1 MSSTHYDPVDTSFSN
16 LSLTAIRLL
25 DHYTPS
31 FLTSQKSPDMAI
43 PSITSD
49 GPAPGNILYL
59 AYGSNLDAGV
69 FQGRRGI
76 KPLSA
81 TVVTVPSL
89 TLVFDLP
96 GIAYIEPC
104 FANVRTRKV
113 NAPSEKQPLV
123 AEEGLEDMEATVVLS
138 KLSEGRYR
146 DSEDPN
152 DDVDAPALMG
162 VVYEVT
168 PEDYATII
176 ATEGGGASYADV
188 TVDCISIDGKSLKAH
203 TLLAPT
209 TKTRPNSGAQA
220 SARYL
225 NIISSGAE
233 QHGLPESYRSWLARF
248 RPYRVTTLRQ
258 RVGCVLFV
266 AMWAPAVMVTFA
278 VSRWCSGSHKSWAIK
293 ISESVFGGMWSS
305 YDRLFKP
312 YFGDGERTEGEKE
325 KEVDEEKTALSE
337 PEKTH
342 RVEDMFVTAMGGET
356 NMESSVASL
365 SASWDKL

>member
-16 LSLTAIRLL
+16 LSLSAIHLL

-31 FLTSQKSPDMAI
+31 FLTSQKSPDMTI

-49 GPAPGNILYL
+49 SPVPGNILYL
-59 AYGSNLDAGV
+59 AYGSNLNASV

-96 GIAYIEPC
+96 GIPYIEPC
-104 FANVRTRKV
+104 FANVRSRKV
-113 NAPSEKQPLV
+113 NIPSEKQPLV

-188 TVDCISIDGKSLKAH
+188 TIDCISIDGRSLKAH

-209 TKTRPNSGAQA
+209 TKTRPNSGSQA

-225 NIISSGAE
+225 NIISAGAE

-248 RPYRVTTLRQ
+248 RPYRITTLRQ
-258 RVGCVLFV
+258 RVGGVLFV
-266 AMWAPAVMVTFA
+266 GMWAPAVMVTFA
-278 VSRWCSGSHKSWAIK
+278 VSRWCSGSYTSWAIK
-293 ISESVFGGMWSS
+293 LSESVFGGMWSS

-325 KEVDEEKTALSE
+325 AEVDEERAAPRE
-337 PEKTH
+337 PEKAH
-342 RVEDMFVTAMGGET
+342 RVEDMFVNAIGGER

>member
-16 LSLTAIRLL
+16 LSLTAIHLL

-31 FLTSQKSPDMAI
+31 FLTSQKSPDMTI
-43 PSITSD
+43 TSITSD

-59 AYGSNLDAGV
+59 AYGSNLDAGT

-104 FANVRTRKV
+104 FANVRARKV
-113 NAPSEKQPLV
+113 NIPSEKQLLV

-146 DSEDPN
+146 DSEDLS

-188 TVDCISIDGKSLKAH
+188 TVDCISIDGKALKAH
-203 TLLAPT
+203 TLLAPM
-209 TKTRPNSGAQA
+209 TKTRPHSGAQA

-233 QHGLPESYRSWLARF
+233 QHGLPESYRSWLAHF
-248 RPYRVTTLRQ
+248 RPYHTTTLRQ
-258 RVGCVLFV
+258 KVGGVLFV
-266 AMWAPAVMVTFA
+266 GIWAPAVLATFA
-278 VSRWCSGSHKSWAIK
+278 ISRWCKGSHSGLGIK
-293 ISESVFGGMWSS
+293 MHERVFRGMWTS
-305 YDRLFKP
+305 YDKLFKP
-312 YFGDGERTEGEKE
+312 YFGDGERTEGEE
-325 KEVDEEKTALSE
+325 KEVDKERVEE

-342 RVEDMFVTAMGGET
+342 RVEDMFVSVMGGET
-356 NMESSVASL
+356 NMESSVVSL